1 MQFQVLPGMTSSCQ
15 RYSMKLITQSKPHD
29 ESSLI
34 SEKQKFRLINGTE
47 NSILFLFHYFFFPRY
62 TFCFSLR
69 ILPEEAG
76 EKIGRTALQKK
87 QPDSKN
93 YLFFFCFSNSQNY
106 LHWPDSSRP
115 PFPFVCR
122 HPLTTSAK
130 QMGPPWQRH
139 TAQAAVRVCRHE
151 VMNNQPPASDCF
163 ILIARCS
170 NYISA
175 TCWEQYEPNAGR

>member
-34 SEKQKFRLINGTE
+34 SEKQKFRLINGTG
-47 NSILFLFHYFFFPRY
+47 NSILFRFHYFFPLLYILLFPEDSSWGSR
-62 TFCFSLR
+62 
-69 ILPEEAG
+69 
-76 EKIGRTALQKK
+76 KK
-87 QPDSKN
+87 NRQNCIAKKTNPIPKTVP
-93 YLFFFCFSNSQNY
+93 FFCFSNSQNY
-106 LHWPDSSRP
+106 LYRPDSPHP
-115 PFPFVCR
+115 PFPFVCWHR
-122 HPLTTSAK
+122 LTTSAK
-130 QMGPPWQRH
+130 QMGPPCQRH

-170 NYISA
+170 NYISM